1 MNKVIIT
8 LTNGHTDYELTFNL
22 LNISLAQ
29 KWLKHLDF
37 FIQSGHPL
45 DDSTRFYNFPN
56 AEYTEPVVALHLQEL
71 VSTINR
77 YAPNLIDR
85 TITSPVSQ
93 DDLNYLHHIF
103 EVYHGLYDQ
112 QDNNAFF
119 KQAPKQVQDA
129 LGDLNIWIHRYESLT
144 GIPRFVATWKYK
156 PYRDLFADDEFQYF
170 DLQEQWGDLRL
181 NYCEIGK
188 TLYDFWHDN
197 DQYIFPE
204 AFQPHHH
211 YCFDFTV
218 RFADY
223 PCEYYNDLKEKVWNY
238 FDTHNEFFNK
248 LGYKKYDTKLSLGAI
263 TIAKLVTCE
272 SKFSVIENI
281 SKHQCIKS
289 ISIRAC

>member
-8 LTNGHTDYELTFNL
+8 LTNGRTDFDLTFEL

-37 FIQSGHPL
+37 FVRSGQPW
-45 DDSTRFYNFPN
+45 DDPKRFYNFPDN
-56 AEYTEPVVALHLQEL
+56 EYSEPIVASRLQEL
-71 VSTINR
+71 VDIINT

-112 QDNNAFF
+112 QNNNEFF

-129 LGDLNIWIHRYESLT
+129 LGDLNIWIHRYETL
-144 GIPRFVATWKYK
+144 GGVPRFVATWKYK
-156 PYRDLFADDEFQYF
+156 PYRDLFTDDEFQYF
-170 DLQEQWGDLRL
+170 DLEKQWGDLSL

-188 TLYDFWHDN
+188 SLYDLWHDN

-211 YCFDFTV
+211 YCFDFNVGFT
-218 RFADY
+218 DE
-223 PCEYYNDLKEKVWNY
+223 PQLYYNDLKQKIWNY
-238 FDTHNEFFNK
+238 FDNHTEFFNK
-248 LGYKKYDTKLSLGAI
+248 LGYKKYDPKLSLGSI
-263 TIAKLVTCE
+263 TIAKIVTNE
-272 SKFSVIENI
+272 SKSTVIENI
-281 SKHQCIKS
+281 SKHQCFKS
-289 ISIRAC
+289 IRVC